1 MFKFNKNLTAVAL
14 AATSIAASAQDMI
27 TSRADLFNQT
37 MSSTSSATQGMG
49 DPSLLQSQPRRLS
62 ITNSQDLEQDA
73 LDRNGMG
80 NLPGNQARRGMA
92 GMQNGEL
99 NGRGLNGRQ
108 LNNRG
113 FEPEKESSEFQ
124 KFVADNTGKML
135 PIFGSEFF
143 VNTLSTFTPVSNAPL
158 PSEYALG
165 PGDELMIRGWGT
177 IDIDY
182 RATIDRNGTISIPTI
197 GSVTLSGVKAGEA
210 QEVVRAAVARL
221 YKGVTVNVT
230 FGKLRAMT
238 VYVVGQANR
247 PGTYTISSLS
257 TLVTALFASGGP
269 NPNGS
274 MRRVQV
280 KRGGKVAAELDL
292 YAFIAKG
299 DKSGDI
305 KLQDGDTIYIPP
317 AGGFVALT
325 GKVNSPAVFELRTPG
340 DTIESLLDVA
350 GGLPVVADPRRAFL
364 ERIDPAR
371 NRPRSVEEFA
381 LDGEGL
387 KHTLKNGDVLNI
399 TSITPSFA
407 NAVVLRGNVDQP
419 VRAPFKDG
427 MRVSDLIP
435 SREYLISRK
444 STRRQNNVITDVDR
458 ERGNFNAN
466 NYRNNTYNN
475 NTNGNINYSNNNL
488 NNGVNSVNGNDNNNA
503 NTNINNFGPDGNFNN
518 GLNAG
523 VQSTLS
529 RNSLNTATGR
539 DDRATNVEAE
549 SIAASIGS
557 LIDQINWDYAV
568 VERVNRSDL
577 TVKLIPFNLGNVFVN
592 PNGMDNVQL
601 QPGDT
606 VTIFSQ
612 QDVAVPM
619 DKRQVFVRI
628 EGEVNVPGVYQMTA
642 GDNLQTLMAKAGGPT
657 ANAYLFGTGFY
668 REEVR
673 KEQQANVQR
682 AADRLENQI
691 RSAQSAQM
699 ANLRAMS
706 PAEAA
711 AATAQFETERR
722 SAEERITRFRKLQS
736 SGRIAFGLDPNE
748 RSFAR
753 LPQLSLQNG
762 DRLVVPSKPAFVH
775 VFGSV
780 NVEASPLWRPN
791 SRVKDYL
798 KLAGTTFDA
807 DIDNTFVLRVDG
819 TVVSAESQGWFFG
832 NIGGLAVMPGD
843 TIVVP
848 EKVDK
853 TTAWS
858 RFTQGAR
865 EWTQILANFGLGAAA
880 IKTLRED

>member
-1 MFKFNKNLTAVAL
+1 MFKFTKSFAAVVL
-14 AATSIAASAQDMI
+14 AATSLAATAQD
-27 TSRADLFNQT
+27 TNSTRSDLFNQD
-37 MSSTSSATQGMG
+37 MSSTSGTAGVNESTFSTG
-49 DPSLLQSQPRRLS
+49 QSRRLS
-62 ITNSQDLEQDA
+62 ITNSQTGEIGA
-73 LDRNGMG
+73 LGARGNTLGAMPGM
-80 NLPGNQARRGMA
+80 QMRRPASGA
-92 GMQNGEL
+92 QQNGEL
-99 NGRGLNGRQ
+99 NGRRA
-108 LNNRG
+108 NNTR
-113 FEPEKESSEFQ
+113 FDVEKEPSEFQ
-124 KFVADNTGKML
+124 KFVADNTGQML

-143 VNTLSTFTPVSNAPL
+143 SNTPSTFAPVLNTPV
-158 PSEYALG
+158 PSDYVLG
-165 PGDELMIRGWGT
+165 PGDELMIRGYGS

-182 RATIDRNGTISIPTI
+182 RATVDRNGTISIPTI
-197 GSVTLSGVKAGEA
+197 GNVTLAGVRAGEA
-210 QEVVRAAVARL
+210 QNVVRAAVGRL

-230 FGKLRAMT
+230 LGQLRAMT
-238 VYVVGQANR
+238 VYIVGQANR
-247 PGTYTISSLS
+247 PGTYTVSSLS

-269 NPNGS
+269 NANGS
-274 MRRVQV
+274 MRHVQV

-299 DKSGDI
+299 DKSADI

-325 GKVNSPAVFELRTPG
+325 GKVNSPSVFELKTG
-340 DTIESLLDVA
+340 TDTIASLLDIA

-364 ERIDPAR
+364 ERIDPSR
-371 NRPRSVEEFA
+371 NRPRTVDEFA
-381 LDGEGL
+381 LDTQGM
-387 KHTLKNGDVLNI
+387 KRTLKNGDVLNI
-399 TSITPSFA
+399 ASITPSFA
-407 NAVVLRGNVDQP
+407 NAVTLRGNVDQP
-419 VRAPFKDG
+419 IRGPFKTG

-444 STRRQNNVITDVDR
+444 STRRQNNVMATVKEERQRYDTDAVR
-458 ERGNFNAN
+458 SGNSTDFNGYTDGYANADAVAN
-466 NYRNNTYNN
+466 NPLAT
-475 NTNGNINYSNNNL
+475 S
-488 NNGVNSVNGNDNNNA
+488 
-503 NTNINNFGPDGNFNN
+503 
-518 GLNAG
+518 
-523 VQSTLS
+523 S
-529 RNSLNTATGR
+529 RQPGRISGSLNMTAG
-539 DDRATNVEAE
+539 DDRGTNVEAE

-568 VERVNRSDL
+568 VERVNRTDL
-577 TVKLIPFNLGNVFVN
+577 SVKLIPFNLGNVFTN
-592 PNGMDNVQL
+592 PNGPDNVEL

-642 GDNLQTLMAKAGGPT
+642 GDTLQTLMAKAGGPT
-657 ANAYLFGTGFY
+657 NNAYLFGTGFY

-673 KEQQANVQR
+673 KEQQANLQR
-682 AADRLENQI
+682 AADRLENQV
-691 RSAQSAQM
+691 RSEQSAQM

-706 PAEAA
+706 PTEAA
-711 AATAQFETERR
+711 ASTAQFETERR
-722 SAEERITRFRKLQS
+722 IAEERIARFRKLQS
-736 SGRIAFGLDPNE
+736 TGRIAFGLDPNE

-753 LPQLSLQNG
+753 LPQISLQNG

-832 NIGGLAVMPGD
+832 KIGGLEVMPGD

-848 EKVDK
+848 ERVDK

-865 EWTQILANFGLGAAA
+865 EWTQILANFGIGVAAV
-880 IKTLRED
+880 KTLRD

>member
-1 MFKFNKNLTAVAL
+1 MFKFTKNFAAVAL
-14 AATSIAASAQDMI
+14 AATSIAASAQD
-27 TSRADLFNQT
+27 TNSRSDLFNQD
-37 MSSTSSATQGMG
+37 MSSAPNAQGMG
-49 DPSLLQSQPRRLS
+49 MGNSTFSPAQQRRLS
-62 ITNSQDLEQDA
+62 ITNNQVGELGEA
-73 LDRNGMG
+73 NGREG
-80 NLPGNQARRGMA
+80 AIVNNGNQSRRQVP
-92 GMQNGEL
+92 GMQNRAL
-99 NGRGLNGRQ
+99 NGQ
-108 LNNRG
+108 LNNRD
-113 FEPEKESSEFQ
+113 FDVEKEPSEFQ
-124 KFVADNTGKML
+124 KFVADNTGKLL

-143 VNTLSTFTPVSNAPL
+143 ANTPSTFAPVSNTPVQ
-158 PSEYALG
+158 SDYTLG
-165 PGDELMIRGWGT
+165 PGDELQIRGWGT

-197 GSVTLSGVKAGEA
+197 GTVPLAGVKAGEA
-210 QEVVRAAVARL
+210 QNVIRAAVARL
-221 YKGVTVNVT
+221 YKGVTVNVN
-230 FGKLRAMT
+230 FGQLRAMT

-247 PGTYTISSLS
+247 PGTYTVSSLS

-269 NPNGS
+269 NANGS
-274 MRRVQV
+274 MRHVQV

-299 DKSGDI
+299 DKSADI

-325 GKVNSPAVFELRTPG
+325 GKVNSAAVFELKG
-340 DTIESLLDVA
+340 ASDTVESLLDVA

-364 ERIDPAR
+364 ERIDAAR

-381 LDGEGL
+381 LDGQGM
-387 KHTLKNGDVLNI
+387 KRTLKNGDVLNI

-419 VRAPFKDG
+419 VRAPFKNG

-444 STRRQNNVITDVDR
+444 STRRQNNVTTSVEDA
-458 ERGNFNAN
+458 RGNADINPITGAGTTIDGRMRNAS
-466 NYRNNTYNN
+466 RTR
-475 NTNGNINYSNNNL
+475 
-488 NNGVNSVNGNDNNNA
+488 
-503 NTNINNFGPDGNFNN
+503 DGM
-518 GLNAG
+518 
-523 VQSTLS
+523 
-529 RNSLNTATGR
+529 NTAFGEGNR
-539 DDRATNVEAE
+539 NTNVEAE
-549 SIAASIGS
+549 SIAASIGG

-577 TVKLIPFNLGNVFVN
+577 SVKLIPFNLGKVFTN
-592 PNGMDNVQL
+592 PNGPDNVQL

-612 QDVAVPM
+612 EDVAVPM
-619 DKRQVFVRI
+619 DKRQVFVRV

-642 GDNLQTLMAKAGGPT
+642 GDTLQTLLAKAGGPT
-657 ANAYLFGTGFY
+657 GNAYLFGTGFY

-673 KEQQANVQR
+673 KEQQANLQR
-682 AADRLENQI
+682 AADRLENQV
-691 RSAQSAQM
+691 RSEQSSQM
-699 ANLRAMS
+699 ANLSAMS
-706 PAEAA
+706 PTEAA
-711 AATAQFETERR
+711 SSTARFEAERR
-722 SAEERITRFRKLQS
+722 IAEERIARFRRLQS
-736 SGRIAFGLDPNE
+736 TGRIAFGLEPNE

-753 LPQLSLQNG
+753 LPQVTLQNG

-798 KLAGTTFDA
+798 KLAGTTSDA
-807 DIDNTFVLRVDG
+807 DVDNTFVLRVDG
-819 TVVSAESQGWFFG
+819 TVVSADSQGWFFG
-832 NIGGLAVMPGD
+832 KIGGLEVMPGD

-848 EKVDK
+848 ERFDK

-880 IKTLRED
+880 IKTLKD

>member
-1 MFKFNKNLTAVAL
+1 MFKFTKSFAAVAL
-14 AATSIAASAQDMI
+14 AATSIAASAQDANGR
-27 TSRADLFNQT
+27 SDQFNQD
-37 MSSTSSATQGMG
+37 MSSTTPTSQGMG
-49 DPSLLQSQPRRLS
+49 ESMQSSAPSRRMS
-62 ITNSQDLEQDA
+62 ITN
-73 LDRNGMG
+73 
-80 NLPGNQARRGMA
+80 NLPDAMGTAAGRNMTPQDMNGQLRRGGAGLQQNGDLNARRFDI
-92 GMQNGEL
+92 EKK
-99 NGRGLNGRQ
+99 
-108 LNNRG
+108 
-113 FEPEKESSEFQ
+113 EPGEFQ
-124 KFVADNTGKML
+124 KFVADNTGTML

-143 VNTLSTFTPVSNAPL
+143 SNTPSTFAPVLNTPV
-158 PSEYALG
+158 PSEYPLG
-165 PGDELMIRGWGT
+165 PGDELMIRGYGT
-177 IDIDY
+177 IDIDF
-182 RATIDRNGTISIPTI
+182 RATIDRNGMIAIPTI
-197 GSVTLSGVKAGEA
+197 GNVALAGVKASDA
-210 QEVVRAAVARL
+210 QNVVRAAIGRL

-230 FGKLRAMT
+230 FGQLRAMT

-247 PGTYTISSLS
+247 PGTYTVSSLS

-269 NPNGS
+269 NANGS
-274 MRRVQV
+274 MRHVQV

-299 DKSGDI
+299 DKSADI

-325 GKVNSPAVFELRTPG
+325 GKVNSPAVFELRTG
-340 DTIESLLDVA
+340 SDTIESLLDVA

-364 ERIDPAR
+364 ERIDPSR

-381 LDGEGL
+381 LQGSGL
-387 KHTLKNGDVLNI
+387 KRTLKNGDVLNI

-419 VRAPFKDG
+419 VRVPFKNG

-444 STRRQNNVITDVDR
+444 STRRQNNVLATMDEDQR
-458 ERGNFNAN
+458 NLNTTSADDLNAN
-466 NYRNNTYNN
+466 GSLKNPNAS
-475 NTNGNINYSNNNL
+475 IN
-488 NNGVNSVNGNDNNNA
+488 A
-503 NTNINNFGPDGNFNN
+503 
-518 GLNAG
+518 
-523 VQSTLS
+523 
-529 RNSLNTATGR
+529 
-539 DDRATNVEAE
+539 DDRAAILAKRQTTRSRNGMNLTAGDDRGTNLEAG

-568 VERVNRSDL
+568 IERVNRTDL
-577 TVKLIPFNLGNVFVN
+577 SVKLIPFNLGKVFTDA
-592 PNGMDNVQL
+592 NGQDNVQL

-619 DKRQVFVRI
+619 DKRQVFVRV
-628 EGEVNVPGVYQMTA
+628 EGEVNIPGVYQMTA
-642 GDNLQTLMAKAGGPT
+642 GDTIQSLLAKAGGPT
-657 ANAYLFGTGFY
+657 SNAYLFGTGFF

-673 KEQQANVQR
+673 KEQQLNLQR
-682 AADRLENQI
+682 AADRLANQI
-691 RSAQSAQM
+691 RVEQSAQM

-706 PAEAA
+706 PTEAA
-711 AATAQFETERR
+711 AATAQFESERR
-722 SAEERITRFRKLQS
+722 SAEEHIARFRQMQS

-753 LPQLSLQNG
+753 LPQVTLQNG

-798 KLAGTTFDA
+798 KLAGTTSDA
-807 DIDNTFVLRVDG
+807 DIDNTFVMRVDG
-819 TVVSAESQGWFFG
+819 TVVSSDSQGWFFG
-832 NIGGLAVMPGD
+832 KIGGLEIMPGD

-865 EWTQILANFGLGAAA
+865 EWTQILANFGIGIAAV
-880 IKTLRED
+880 KTLRD

>member
-1 MFKFNKNLTAVAL
+1 MFKFTKNFAAVAL
-14 AATSIAASAQDMI
+14 AATSVAAFAQDMNANR
-27 TSRADLFNQT
+27 SDLFNQE
-37 MSSTSSATQGMG
+37 TSGNTSMPMMGEGMASPG
-49 DPSLLQSQPRRLS
+49 QQRRPS
-62 ITNSQDLEQDA
+62 ITNSQVGELGA
-73 LDRNGMG
+73 AAMRNGT
-80 NLPGNQARRGMA
+80 LPGAMGAQGRQGMYPD
-92 GMQNGEL
+92 GENGEAD
-99 NGRGLNGRQ
+99 RREW
-108 LNNRG
+108 NNR
-113 FEPEKESSEFQ
+113 PVRIEKKPSEFQ
-124 KFVADNTGKML
+124 KFVADNTGKIL

-143 VNTLSTFTPVSNAPL
+143 ANTPSTFAPVSNAPV

-177 IDIDY
+177 IDIDF

-197 GSVTLSGVKAGEA
+197 GSVPLAGVKAGDA
-210 QEVVRAAVARL
+210 QNVIRAAVGRL
-221 YKGVTVNVT
+221 YKGVTVTVT
-230 FGKLRAMT
+230 FGQLRAIT

-247 PGTYTISSLS
+247 PGTYTVSSLS

-269 NPNGS
+269 NANGS
-274 MRRVQV
+274 MRHVQV

-299 DKSGDI
+299 DKSADI
-305 KLQDGDTIYIPP
+305 KLQDGDTIFIPP

-325 GKVNSPAVFELRTPG
+325 GKVNSPSVFELKTG
-340 DTIESLLDVA
+340 TDTVESLLDVA

-364 ERIDPAR
+364 ERIDPAT
-371 NRPRSVEEFA
+371 NRPRTVEEFA
-381 LDGEGL
+381 LEGKGL
-387 KHTLKNGDVLNI
+387 KRTLKNGDVLNI
-399 TSITPSFA
+399 TSITPSFS

-419 VRAPFKDG
+419 VRAPFTSG

-444 STRRQNNVITDVDR
+444 STRRQNNVIAASGNSERSTTDR
-458 ERGNFNAN
+458 NGSRNAN
-466 NYRNNTYNN
+466 GINDVQSGMGTYGM
-475 NTNGNINYSNNNL
+475 NGL
-488 NNGVNSVNGNDNNNA
+488 NNGNNVN
-503 NTNINNFGPDGNFNN
+503 NINNINGQGTANRRGN
-518 GLNAG
+518 
-523 VQSTLS
+523 
-529 RNSLNTATGR
+529 
-539 DDRATNVEAE
+539 DMEDRRSNVEAE
-549 SIAASIGS
+549 SIAASIGG

-568 VERVNRSDL
+568 IERVNRSDL
-577 TVKLIPFNLGNVFVN
+577 SVKLIPFNLGRVFSN
-592 PNGMDNVQL
+592 PNGPDNVQL

-612 QDVAVPM
+612 DDVAVPM

-642 GDNLQTLMAKAGGPT
+642 GDTLQTLIAKAGGPT
-657 ANAYLFGTGFY
+657 GNAYLFGTAFY

-673 KEQQANVQR
+673 KEQQANLQR
-682 AADRLENQI
+682 AADRLESQV
-691 RSAQSAQM
+691 RSEQSAQM

-706 PAEAA
+706 PTEAA
-711 AATAQFETERR
+711 ASTAQFETERR
-722 SAEERITRFRKLQS
+722 IAEERIARFRNLQS
-736 SGRIAFGLDPNE
+736 TGRIAFGLEPTE

-753 LPQLSLQNG
+753 LPQVTLQNG
-762 DRLVVPSKPAFVH
+762 DRLVVPFKPAFVH

-798 KLAGTTFDA
+798 KLAGTTSDA
-807 DIDNTFVLRVDG
+807 DVDNTFVLRVDG

-832 NIGGLAVMPGD
+832 KIGGLEIMPGD

-848 EKVDK
+848 EKIDK

-880 IKTLRED
+880 VKTLKD